1 MGKRQ
6 QVATRATIGRS
17 ETRRIAIGTRRLARR
32 KTGRPTIC
40 ANPGGP
46 WERGIRTLGAERE
59 LSWPGTC
66 ERAVIL
72 ERVLVYLYMRVHR
85 WILYQCLD
93 LKCSCL
99 HLMPLARLQHGG
111 ILLGCELERLVL
123 LSLRSGR
130 CNETSSKLRGTNID
144 ERIDGR
150 RRTDLRRS

>member
-6 QVATRATIGRS
+6 QVATRATIGRN
-17 ETRRIAIGTRRLARR
+17 EKRRIAIGTRRLARR

-72 ERVLVYLYMRVHR
+72 ERVLVYLYVRVHR
-85 WILYQCLD
+85 WILYQCID
-93 LKCSCL
+93 LKCSCQ
-99 HLMPLARLQHGG
+99 HLIPLARLQQKSWKIISQLISLTFSLSADPNMTH
-111 ILLGCELERLVL
+111 LLQREHP
-123 LSLRSGR
+123 
-130 CNETSSKLRGTNID
+130 KF
-144 ERIDGR
+144 
-150 RRTDLRRS
+150 